1 MATNTKTK
9 IVDIVPEFG
18 LNGDYKKITE
28 YDFVAL
34 NAKIF
39 PVITLCLME
48 QGSNQLMPDMGLRNI
63 LCSIPF
69 SERSEVESIVS
80 GEISNQIKTYINTD
94 VTVYIDENKS
104 NWPEGEVYLAMDIAG
119 VPGTLTIGVN
129 KDKVNDM
136 QPFNIKHP
144 AIFTK

>member
-1 MATNTKTK
+1 MANDTKTK

-28 YDFVAL
+28 YEFIAL
-34 NAKIF
+34 NAKIL

-48 QGSNQLMPDMGLRNI
+48 QGSNQLMPDMGLRTI
-63 LCSIPF
+63 LTTIPF
-69 SERSEVESIVS
+69 TERAEIESV
-80 GEISNQIKTYINTD
+80 IKKINGQFETYINIP
-94 VTVYIDENKS
+94 VKAYVDESKS
-104 NWPEGEVYLAMDIAG
+104 NWAEGDICISIDITG
-119 VPGTLTIGVN
+119 VPGTLTLGIN
-129 KDKVNDM
+129 KDNIDDM

>member
-9 IVDIVPEFG
+9 VVDIIPEFG

-48 QGSNQLMPDMGLRNI
+48 RGSNQLMPDMGLRNT
-63 LCSIPF
+63 LCAIPF
-69 SERSEVESIVS
+69 SERDEVEAIIA
-80 GEISNQIKTYINTD
+80 GEISTQIKTYINVD
-94 VTVYIDENKS
+94 VKVYIDESKT
-104 NWPEGEVYLAMDIAG
+104 NWLEGDVYLAMDIAG
-119 VPGTLTIGVN
+119 VPGTLSIGVN